1 MSDLIERMRLF
12 KASYPTLPSC
22 RLLGEAA
29 DEIERLR
36 GAPDWDA
43 PLSEEEIARL
53 RGALRHTA
61 ACNNERLR
69 QAGFECPVC
78 DGLSKQA
85 LGGDDK
91 VSAPKDKNTSTSE
104 QVQVSLAEEGMK
116 KYENALNE
124 LGEIKPTK
132 EQLSDPYV
140 LQLIEALAMCDDHIE
155 QLEGALDIIVNGY
168 VTDDHNTR
176 EIQGI
181 ASKAL
186 KGVDVND
193 LFDDFFTRDGYA

>member
-1 MSDLIERMRLF
+1 MSDLVE
-12 KASYPTLPSC
+12 
-22 RLLGEAA
+22 LLR
-29 DEIERLR
+29 D
-36 GAPDWDA
+36 
-43 PLSEEEIARL
+43 
-53 RGALRHTA
+53 
-61 ACNNERLR
+61 
-69 QAGFECPVC
+69 F
-78 DGLSKQA
+78 
-85 LGGDDK
+85 K

-140 LQLIEALAMCDDHIE
+140 LQLIEALAMRDDHIE